1 MSIRKNAEAA
11 GKTTDRRRESL
22 FAMRL
27 FIAILLSEE
36 MKKALTDAQQ
46 AMVDRGVR
54 GRYSPEENLHLTLAF
69 IGDYPDAQ
77 PVLDA
82 LNTVSFR
89 PFDLSLEGIGCF
101 GDLWWAGL
109 KDSLPLAAVARR
121 VRRALAESEIPF
133 DRKRFSPHIT
143 LIRCASKDA
152 AGIRVAP
159 VGMRVQRLS
168 LMRSDRGRNGMLYTE
183 LGTVEA
189 ALQEEV
195 QP

>member
-1 MSIRKNAEAA
+1 MSNRKNAEAAA

-101 GDLWWAGL
+101 GDLRWAGL

-121 VRRALAESEIPF
+121 VRRALAETIIGGVS
-133 DRKRFSPHIT
+133 ST
-143 LIRCASKDA
+143 LPVQYLMMYNGAFLRGDYDTGFLEENLDQLVKMCSAVDA
-152 AGIRVAP
+152 AG
-159 VGMRVQRLS
+159 
-168 LMRSDRGRNGMLYTE
+168 
-183 LGTVEA
+183 A
-189 ALQEEV
+189 AGAAEEV
-195 QP
+195 K